1 MNSNDGTTAVQ
12 VSPIPTESEMT
23 RIRQIFEYAANAIV
37 RASELG
43 KQVTELEGKFTTL
56 ERDYT
61 SVMARND
68 ELVQS
73 LQEVRLQRDEAQ
85 SKLVEVRSSFDK
97 AQQDIANGRSESE
110 HYRTNL
116 DKTLQ
121 ELEAVKADRDGA
133 YKAWHEAEARA
144 DEAVAMLAQIKKTL
158 GIVDPPKVAPQAEP
172 IPQATPTV
180 IHDPE
185 PRPMTEAEQAEA
197 KAGVEAIQ
205 KAESDVDFN
214 RPYHWDTTLNRWVN
228 D

>member
-43 KQVTELEGKFTTL
+43 KQVTELEGRFKTL
-56 ERDYT
+56 ENDHT
-61 SVMARND
+61 QVLARND

-73 LQEVRLQRDEAQ
+73 LSEIRMQRDEAQ
-85 SKLVEVRSSFDK
+85 SKLVEVRSSLSNAQGEIEVGRKALTEATDKINRLEADVRRLQDELTDTISHWDK
-97 AQQDIANGRSESE
+97 ADARATQ
-110 HYRTNL
+110 
-116 DKTLQ
+116 
-121 ELEAVKADRDGA
+121 
-133 YKAWHEAEARA
+133 AEAN
-144 DEAVAMLAQIKKTL
+144 LAKVKSAL

-172 IPQATPTV
+172 QPPDAGPVQSI
-180 IHDPE
+180 ISPE
-185 PRPMTEAEQAEA
+185 PRPIEPAD
-197 KAGVEAIQ
+197 G
-205 KAESDVDFN
+205 VDFN